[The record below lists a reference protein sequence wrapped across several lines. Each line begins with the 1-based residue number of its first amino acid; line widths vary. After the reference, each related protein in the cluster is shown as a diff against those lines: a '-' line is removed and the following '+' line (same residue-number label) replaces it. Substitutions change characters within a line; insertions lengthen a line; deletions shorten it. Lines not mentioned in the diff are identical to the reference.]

1 MRKAAATALAVVGAV
16 ALVSLFLDLV
26 PGDPV
31 DIMLGERAAAV
42 DREAL
47 RHAVGLDRPWYAQL
61 AIFTKELCTG
71 ELRSSLPPFQKKVLP
86 LVASA
91 LPHTLLLAFA
101 AMLIGVLIA
110 VPLGVLAAA
119 RRGSAID
126 HLAMGI
132 AIAGVAIPRFWLGP
146 MLIILFAIR
155 LDIFPVSGAGS
166 LRHLVLPAVTLGVA
180 LAAFLSRITRAS
192 MLEVLGEEYV
202 MVARAKG
209 LSRARVIWKHAFRNA
224 LLPILTVL
232 GLEFGTLLGGAIV
245 IEKVFA
251 WPGMGTLLL
260 NGIGARDYNLV
271 RVVVLAFTL
280 SYLAVNALTDLA
292 YAVVDPRVRGH

>member
-1 MRKAAATALAVVGAV
+1 V

-31 DIMLGERAAAV
+31 DIMLGERAASV

-61 AIFTKELCTG
+61 ASFTKELCTG

-86 LVASA
+86 LVGAA

-209 LSRARVIWKHAFRNA
+209 LSPARVIWKHAFRNA

>member
-1 MRKAAATALAVVGAV
+1 VRKAAATALAVVGAV

-86 LVASA
+86 LVGSA
-91 LPHTLLLAFA
+91 LPYTLLLAFA
-101 AMLIGVLIA
+101 AMLIGVMIA

-155 LDIFPVSGAGS
+155 LDLFPVSGAGS

>member
-47 RHAVGLDRPWYAQL
+47 RHAVGLDRPW
-61 AIFTKELCTG
+61 
-71 ELRSSLPPFQKKVLP
+71 
-86 LVASA
+86 LVVSA

>member
-31 DIMLGERAAAV
+31 DIMLGEHAASV

-61 AIFTKELCTG
+61 VLFTKQLCTG
-71 ELRSSLPPFQKKVLP
+71 ELRSSLPPFQRKVLP

-91 LPHTLLLAFA
+91 LPNTLLLAFA

-119 RRGSAID
+119 RRGTAID

-132 AIAGVAIPRFWLGP
+132 AITGVAIPRFWLGP

-155 LDIFPVSGAGS
+155 LDLFPVSGAGT
-166 LRHLVLPAVTLGVA
+166 LRHLVLPAVTLGLA

-192 MLEVLGEEYV
+192 MLEVLGQEYV

-209 LSRARVIWKHAFRNA
+209 LSPARVIWKHAFRNA

-232 GLEFGTLLGGAIV
+232 GLEFGTLLAGAIV